1 MNKLDYQIIQQKSSL
16 VFVAYAEDL
25 IFNLDYK
32 NLKQMVLT
40 RKIQLFIHSKDAE
53 VIELHHKTLYRWR
66 YIVFRALNMVTS
78 HLYVQEQLKDFF
90 YFTEEFHLKLS
101 NQAKDEE
108 GVLNT
113 SKLNATGRLLSKLF
127 KGEIP
132 NDILCCLNY
141 SLSSAFAKEIKDYR
155 NGEKSLRSH
164 QRKQPLPFKGRSIKD
179 FKPDGKEYTFSLFK
193 IPFRTYLGKD
203 NQKRTLLSRVF
214 HYPAKLRSSSIVL
227 DKGKI
232 YLLANFEVGELP
244 QELDNSIIAEASLS
258 LNYPITVNIGQQQ
271 YQIGNKEEFLHR
283 RLAIQAARQRLQR
296 GITYNHGGHGRKR
309 KMKGSEH
316 YEQKEHHYV
325 NTKLH
330 LYSKRLIELCL
341 KNKAATLIL
350 VGQQDKEAIA
360 KHDEFILQNWSYFS
374 VKEKIM
380 YKAKQVGIM
389 VIVE

>member
-1 MNKLDYQIIQQKSSL
+1 
-16 VFVAYAEDL
+16 
-25 IFNLDYK
+25 
-32 NLKQMVLT
+32 MVLT

-53 VIELHHKTLYRWR
+53 VIELHYKTLYRWR

-90 YFTEEFHLKLS
+90 YFTEDFHLKLS
-101 NQAKDEE
+101 DQTKDEG

-113 SKLNATGRLLSKLF
+113 SKMNTTTRLLSKIF

-141 SLSSAFAKEIKDYR
+141 TLSSAFAKEIKAYR

-164 QRKQPLPFKGRSIKD
+164 QRKQPLPFKGRSIKA
-179 FKPDGKEYTFSLFK
+179 FKPEGKEFSFTLFK

-203 NQKRTLLSRVF
+203 NQKRILLSRFF
-214 HYPAKLRSSSIVL
+214 HDPTKLRSSSIEL

-232 YLLANFEVGELP
+232 YLLANFEVGESP
-244 QELDNSIIAEASLS
+244 QELDHGVIAEASLS
-258 LNYPITVNIGQQQ
+258 INYPITVNIGQMQH
-271 YQIGNKEEFLHR
+271 QIGNKEEFLHR

-296 GITYNHGGHGRKR
+296 GSTYNRGGHGRKR

-316 YEQKEHHYV
+316 YEHKEQHYV

-350 VGQQDKEAIA
+350 VGQQHKEEIA
-360 KHDEFILQNWSYFS
+360 KENQFLLQNWSYFS
-374 VKEKIM
+374 LKEKIM

-389 VIVE
+389 VVVE